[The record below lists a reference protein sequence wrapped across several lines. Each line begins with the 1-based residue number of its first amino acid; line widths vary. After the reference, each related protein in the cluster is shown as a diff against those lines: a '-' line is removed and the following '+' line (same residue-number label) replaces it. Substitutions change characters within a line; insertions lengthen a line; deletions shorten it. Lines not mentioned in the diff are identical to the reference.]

1 MSELRARVVSAVVA
15 VPLAVVLVYAGG
27 PALAVL
33 LAALGAVAARELY
46 ALATTGGAKNG
57 VRPLSAI
64 GIPLAAALP
73 LVVHIYRLGWISNPV
88 TLAAVVFVALLAA
101 VLFSRGVEE
110 KPLECMAVTTFGVLY
125 TGGLLSFGYLLRH
138 HQWTVTA
145 ASGAALVG
153 FPVVLTWMSD
163 IGAYAVGKTLGRTKL
178 MPSVSP
184 GKTRAGLVG
193 ALVVSALAAV
203 ACDVW
208 VLRPYSQLTLGWTRA
223 VVFGLAVSLV
233 GQVGD
238 LVESLLKREAG
249 VKDSGRFLPGHGGAL
264 DRLDSLLFALPV
276 AYLLLGAM
284 LVPAAHP

>member
-1 MSELRARVVSAVVA
+1 MSELRARVISAVVA

-46 ALATTGGAKNG
+46 ALAAKGG
-57 VRPLSAI
+57 VRPLSTI

-73 LVVHIYRLGWISNPV
+73 LVVHVYRLGWLSNPV
-88 TLAAVVFVALLAA
+88 TLAAVVFVALLGA
-101 VLFSRGVEE
+101 VLFSRGVQE
-110 KPLECMAVTTFGVLY
+110 KPLESMAVTTFGALY

-193 ALVVSALAAV
+193 ALVVAALTAV
-203 ACDVW
+203 AYDVW

-223 VVFGLAVSLV
+223 VVLGLAVSLA

>member
-1 MSELRARVVSAVVA
+1 MSELRARVLSAVVA
-15 VPLAVVLVYAGG
+15 IPLAVVLVYAGG

-33 LAALGAVAARELY
+33 LAALGAACARELY
-46 ALATTGGAKNG
+46 ALAAKGG
-57 VRPLSAI
+57 VRPLSSI
-64 GIPLAAALP
+64 GVPLAAALP
-73 LVVHIYRLGWISNPV
+73 LGVHVYRLGWIGNPV
-88 TLAAVVFVALLAA
+88 TLAAVVFVALLGA

-145 ASGAALVG
+145 GSGAALVG
-153 FPVVLTWMSD
+153 LPVVLTWMSD

-193 ALVVSALAAV
+193 ALVVAALTAV
-203 ACDVW
+203 AYDMW
-208 VLRPYSQLTLGWTRA
+208 VLRPFAQLTLGWTRA
-223 VVFGLAVSLV
+223 VLLALAISAA

-276 AYLLLGAM
+276 AYLLLGVM
-284 LVPAAHP
+284 LAPAAHP